1 MSVERLGDNQPTFTI
16 VTPCWNAADWIQET
30 MLSVLNQSAIRR
42 RRARLQYIV
51 VDGAST
57 DGTPELVRETLAKYV
72 GDDLI
77 SATLV
82 TEPDSG
88 MYDALAKG
96 LSRGDGDVYAY
107 LNAGDL
113 YAPAA
118 FDAVLDARLGA
129 TDVDWLTGMRVAYNA
144 AGEVIDA
151 RLPGPYRR
159 RLFLAGMYGYRGGG
173 RFGFLQQESTFWT
186 RRLNDRIDFERL
198 ASFRLAGDAFLWR
211 TFAEVAQLYVVY
223 THLGGFRFHGDHLS
237 SDMSAYLD
245 EMRPLV
251 DKAGPIAWA
260 AACVDL
266 ATQQTPVRVRRHLA
280 GRRLLTWR
288 HGHDAFRTSRLLE
301 RG

>member
-1 MSVERLGDNQPTFTI
+1 MRVERSGDSRPSFTI
-16 VTPCWNAADWIQET
+16 VTPCWNAAEWIQET
-30 MLSVLNQSAIRR
+30 MLSVLNQSALRR
-42 RRARLQYIV
+42 RVARLEYIV

-57 DGTPELVRETLAKYV
+57 DGTPAIVRDTLAAFA

-77 SATLV
+77 SSTLV

-96 LSRGDGDVYAY
+96 LSRGDGDIYAY

-118 FDAVLDARLGA
+118 FDAVLDARRGA
-129 TDVDWLTGMRVAYNA
+129 ADVEWLTGMRVAYNA

-159 RLFLAGMYGYRGGG
+159 HLMLAGMYGYRGGG
-173 RFGFLQQESTFWT
+173 KFGFLQQESTFWS
-186 RRLNDRIDFERL
+186 RRLNDSVDLERL

-223 THLGGFRFHGDHLS
+223 SHLGGFRFHGDHLS

-251 DKAGPIAWA
+251 DDAGPVAWA
-260 AACVDL
+260 TAIWDL
-266 ATQQTPVRVRRHLA
+266 ATQQTPIRVRRHLA
-280 GRRLLTWR
+280 GKHLLTWR